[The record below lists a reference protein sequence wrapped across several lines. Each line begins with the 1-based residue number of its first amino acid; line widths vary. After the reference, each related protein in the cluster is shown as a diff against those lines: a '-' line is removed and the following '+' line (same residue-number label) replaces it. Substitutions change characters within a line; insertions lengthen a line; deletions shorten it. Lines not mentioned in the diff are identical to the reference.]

1 MAAADKRWR
10 LICYDIREPARWR
23 EVYKIVRGRGHRVQ
37 YSIYRARLDD
47 LQVERLRWEL
57 ARVMDAEDSLVIVDL
72 CPTCA
77 SNVISRNHVEGW
89 QEPIS
94 PFRIIGGSAG
104 GQLHGSVDLAD
115 EETPEHLDHEDV
127 SGDPAD

>member
-1 MAAADKRWR
+1 MSADKRWR

-23 EVYKIVRGRGHRVQ
+23 EVYKIVRGRGRRVQ

-57 ARVMDAEDSLVIVDL
+57 ARVMAVEDSLLIVDL

-77 SNVISRNHVEGW
+77 ANVISRNHVEGW
-89 QEPIS
+89 QEQIS
-94 PFRIIGGSAG
+94 PFLVIGGTAPTAM
-104 GQLHGSVDLAD
+104 QAPADVVDD
-115 EETPEHLDHEDV
+115 ETPERHKHEEDRE
-127 SGDPAD
+127 DPAD

>member
-1 MAAADKRWR
+1 MSADKRWR

-23 EVYKIVRGRGHRVQ
+23 EVYKIVKGRGRRVQ

-57 ARVMDAEDSLVIVDL
+57 ARVMAVEDSLLIVDL

-77 SNVISRNHVEGW
+77 TNVISRNHVAGW
-89 QEPIS
+89 QEPVS
-94 PFRIIGGSAG
+94 PFLIIGGPATKAE
-104 GQLHGSVDLAD
+104 HGSAD
-115 EETPEHLDHEDV
+115 VADDETPERRNHEEEREE
-127 SGDPAD
+127 PAD

>member
-1 MAAADKRWR
+1 MSADKRWR

-23 EVYKIVRGRGHRVQ
+23 EVYKIVRGRGRRVQ

-57 ARVMDAEDSLVIVDL
+57 ARVMAVEDSLLIVDL

-77 SNVISRNHVEGW
+77 ANVISRNHVEGW

-94 PFRIIGGSAG
+94 PFLVIGGSAPKAV
-104 GQLHGSVDLAD
+104 QGSAD
-115 EETPEHLDHEDV
+115 VAEDETPERHKHEEDG
-127 SGDPAD
+127 GDPAD

>member
-1 MAAADKRWR
+1 MSADKRWR

-23 EVYKIVRGRGHRVQ
+23 EVYKIVRGRGRRVQ

-57 ARVMDAEDSLVIVDL
+57 ARVMAVEDSLLIVDL

-77 SNVISRNHVEGW
+77 ANVISRNHVEGW

-94 PFRIIGGSAG
+94 PFLVIGGTAPTAM
-104 GQLHGSVDLAD
+104 QAPADVVDD
-115 EETPEHLDHEDV
+115 ETPERHKHEEDRE
-127 SGDPAD
+127 DPAD

>member
-1 MAAADKRWR
+1 MSADKRWR

-23 EVYKIVRGRGHRVQ
+23 EVYKIVRGRGRRVQ

-57 ARVMDAEDSLVIVDL
+57 ARVMAAEDSLLIVDL

-77 SNVISRNHVEGW
+77 ANVISRNHVEGW

-94 PFRIIGGSAG
+94 PFLVIGGTAPAVM
-104 GQLHGSVDLAD
+104 QAPTDVAD
-115 EETPEHLDHEDV
+115 DETPERHNHEEG
-127 SGDPAD
+127 SEDPAD

>member
-1 MAAADKRWR
+1 MAADKRWR

-23 EVYKIVRGRGHRVQ
+23 EVYKIVGGCGRRVQ

-57 ARVMDAEDSLVIVDL
+57 ARVMAPEDALLIVDL

-77 SNVISRNHVEGW
+77 TNVISRNHVEGW
-89 QEPIS
+89 QEPIA
-94 PFRIIGGSAG
+94 PFLVIGGTPSSP
-104 GQLHGSVDLAD
+104 QHGSADVDEDATR
-115 EETPEHLDHEDV
+115 EQRDHEHDRE
-127 SGDPAD
+127 DPAD

>member
-1 MAAADKRWR
+1 MAADKRWR

-57 ARVMDAEDSLVIVDL
+57 SQVMALEDALLIVDL

-77 SNVISRNHVEGW
+77 ANVISRNHVEGW

-94 PFRIIGGSAG
+94 PFRVIGGETPKP
-104 GQLHGSVDLAD
+104 QHGSANVDD
-115 EETPEHLDHEDV
+115 EETLELHDHEEDRE
-127 SGDPAD
+127 DPAD